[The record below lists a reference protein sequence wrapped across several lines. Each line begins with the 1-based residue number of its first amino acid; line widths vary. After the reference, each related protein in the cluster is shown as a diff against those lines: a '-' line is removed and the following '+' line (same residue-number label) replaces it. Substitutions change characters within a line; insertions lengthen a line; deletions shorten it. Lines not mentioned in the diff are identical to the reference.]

1 MMLFAATKTM
11 VGLDW
16 TMVGLFFFVLILIPT
31 LASRKGA
38 SSSKEFFLSGRSMPW
53 WLLGISMVAATTSTN
68 SANLFTELIRDKGGI
83 SGNWKWWA
91 FLLTGMLTVFV
102 YAKLWRRSGVTT
114 DIEFYE
120 LRYSGKP
127 AAFLRCFRG
136 LYLGVL
142 FNLIVMAFVTLGAVK
157 IGVIVFGVDPWLIYV
172 VTTVSAIVY
181 AAFGGL
187 RGMVYTDLFL
197 FALVMVGAVV
207 SMVFALGHV
216 GGLHALVTHA
226 AVTPKLNFF
235 PDFAHADTDLLIM
248 IFIIPLAVQ
257 WWNVWWPGS
266 EPGGG
271 GYIVQRMLSAK
282 NENHAVGAALFVGL
296 ASIIVF
302 PQLADIR
309 TAFPNVDPSLVGHD
323 MAYPAM
329 MTVIP
334 SGWYG
339 LTVASLMGAL
349 FSTLAAHINMGASYI
364 VNDFYRRFVRPQAGE
379 RELVFAGRAASVVL
393 IVTACA
399 LAPFMQSARVAMDLT
414 MLIGAGTGPIFL
426 LRWFWMRINAW
437 SEVAGMVS
445 SFLAAAFLLAAR
457 GLGAAPR
464 RDRLHHGLVAGGDVP
479 HVADG
484 RGDARALPRDGARA
498 RTRRGKGRP
507 LHVPRLGR
515 DLRVHVRGGR
525 VDLRLVGEGRGH
537 DGGLR
542 ACVRSAC
549 PCAARA
555 EAPRRPMTPVCPS
568 APLVPGAWVKNG
580 DGLEG
585 RNSPLRIEFWKQ
597 PEQLSKTT
605 LPYGHTL
612 NVLSLGIVIA

>member
-1 MMLFAATKTM
+1 MTLFAAAAKTM

-16 TMVGLFFFVLILIPT
+16 AMVGLFFFVLILIPT

-172 VTTVSAIVY
+172 VTTISAIVY

-216 GGLHALVTHA
+216 GGLHSLVEHA
-226 AVTPKLNFF
+226 AVAPHLNFF

-282 NENHAVGAALFVGL
+282 NEDHAVGAALFFNVMNYALRPWPWFIVGL

-302 PQLADIR
+302 PQLADIQS
-309 TAFPNVDPSLVGHD
+309 AFPKVDPKLVGHD

-399 LAPFMQSARVAMDLT
+399 MAPLMKSARVAMDLT

-437 SEVAGMVS
+437 SEITAMAVSFVVAVFLQLVYPHLGLPPLQSWHRLIIVMVITTAAWVGVT
-445 SFLAAAFLLAAR
+445 LITPPTEAVKRAAFQNKI
-457 GLGAAPR
+457 
-464 RDRLHHGLVAGGDVP
+464 
-479 HVADG
+479 
-484 RGDARALPRDGARA
+484 RAN
-498 RTRRGKGRP
+498 
-507 LHVPRLGR
+507 
-515 DLRVHVRGGR
+515 
-525 VDLRLVGEGRGH
+525 GH
-537 DGGLR
+537 DIAWGMLAMTVACIAIYSMMFAAGYWIYGKVPLASVMTAISAVSGCALCPILR
-542 ACVRSAC
+542 
-549 PCAARA
+549 
-555 EAPRRPMTPVCPS
+555 
-568 APLVPGAWVKNG
+568 K
-580 DGLEG
+580 
-585 RNSPLRIEFWKQ
+585 
-597 PEQLSKTT
+597 
-605 LPYGHTL
+605 L
-612 NVLSLGIVIA
+612 NLKGE

>member
-1 MMLFAATKTM
+1 MTLFAAVKTM

-16 TMVGLFFFVLILIPT
+16 TMVGLFFLVLILIPT

-136 LYLGVL
+136 LYLGML

-207 SMVFALGHV
+207 SMVFTLGHV
-216 GGLHALVTHA
+216 GGLHALVAHA
-226 AVTPKLNFF
+226 AVAPKLNFF
-235 PDFAHADTDLLIM
+235 PDFAHANTDLLIM

-282 NENHAVGAALFVGL
+282 NENHAVGAALFFNVMNYALRPWPWFIVGL

-302 PQLADIR
+302 PQLADIQA
-309 TAFPNVDPSLVGHD
+309 AFPKVDPKLVGHD

-364 VNDFYRRFVRPQAGE
+364 VNDFYRRFVRIGVASGQPHHLWCEKNKQKGHGNAQDQRQQNRRPDNFIG
-379 RELVFAGRAASVVL
+379 VFPPLFTLSSGNQRRNCH
-393 IVTACA
+393 ID
-399 LAPFMQSARVAMDLT
+399 PDEQRQPDEFR
-414 MLIGAGTGPIFL
+414 
-426 LRWFWMRINAW
+426 LRCQ
-437 SEVAGMVS
+437 
-445 SFLAAAFLLAAR
+445 
-457 GLGAAPR
+457 
-464 RDRLHHGLVAGGDVP
+464 
-479 HVADG
+479 ADG
-484 RGDARALPRDGARA
+484 CHSIAAQLGHHHRVYHACQRNEEAL
-498 RTRRGKGRP
+498 
-507 LHVPRLGR
+507 
-515 DLRVHVRGGR
+515 
-525 VDLRLVGEGRGH
+525 
-537 DGGLR
+537 
-542 ACVRSAC
+542 
-549 PCAARA
+549 
-555 EAPRRPMTPVCPS
+555 
-568 APLVPGAWVKNG
+568 
-580 DGLEG
+580 
-585 RNSPLRIEFWKQ
+585 Q
-597 PEQLSKTT
+597 
-605 LPYGHTL
+605 
-612 NVLSLGIVIA
+612 

>member
-1 MMLFAATKTM
+1 MTLFAAAAKTM

-16 TMVGLFFFVLILIPT
+16 AMVGLFFFVLILIPT

-172 VTTVSAIVY
+172 VTTISAIVY

-216 GGLHALVTHA
+216 GGLHALVSHA

-235 PDFAHADTDLLIM
+235 PDFAHADADLLIM

-282 NENHAVGAALFVGL
+282 NEDHAVGAALFFNVMNYALRPWPWFIVGL

-302 PQLADIR
+302 PQLADIQS
-309 TAFPNVDPSLVGHD
+309 AFPKVDPKLVGHD

-445 SFLAAAFLLAAR
+445 SFLAAAFLLFVWPACGGAPLADWVQLLVVIGVTTVSWLAVTFLTAPADAATLKRFRDTVRAR
-457 GLGAAPR
+457 GRDVGLGVLCMFLASVAIFAFMYAVGAWIYGWWMKAAVTTAVSA
-464 RDRLHHGLVAGGDVP
+464 LVFGLLAFIL
-479 HVADG
+479 
-484 RGDARALPRDGARA
+484 RARA
-498 RTRRGKGRP
+498 RP
-507 LHVPRLGR
+507 SCA
-515 DLRVHVRGGR
+515 
-525 VDLRLVGEGRGH
+525 EGPKMVSS
-537 DGGLR
+537 
-542 ACVRSAC
+542 C
-549 PCAARA
+549 
-555 EAPRRPMTPVCPS
+555 
-568 APLVPGAWVKNG
+568 
-580 DGLEG
+580 
-585 RNSPLRIEFWKQ
+585 
-597 PEQLSKTT
+597 
-605 LPYGHTL
+605 
-612 NVLSLGIVIA
+612 